1 MSTIYRHW
9 LILRM
14 IPRRGTGISTVDICS
29 RLKHED
35 GIDTH
40 LRTIQRD
47 MIELETLFQ
56 IVSDGKKPSGWKWTD
71 DAANFDMPNMD
82 PVAALT
88 FKLAGQYLGRMFP
101 KGMLS
106 ALAPYQK
113 TAAQLLENNL
123 DGKLAAWPSKVR
135 IMSRSL
141 ATIPPAVSDQIA
153 EQAYNA
159 LLEERRFAACYRT
172 VGGKLSTYREVNP
185 LGMVFVDGL
194 TYLIASINQH
204 IDPVLLLLHR
214 FQTIELL
221 DTPVTIPDDFDL
233 DEWVEELLTFPV
245 GDTIRLK
252 ARFSHHED
260 VQRLRESPL
269 TEDQKVKE
277 LPDGRFELT
286 AEVEDTLQLR
296 WWLNGFGARVEV
308 MAPKELRAEYIEL
321 AKQFSSLY
329 IQGASSKTT

>member
-1 MSTIYRHW
+1 MSTLYRHW

-14 IPRRGTGISTVDICS
+14 IPRKGTGISTTEICC

-47 MIELETLFQ
+47 LIELETLFP
-56 IVSDGKKPSGWKWTD
+56 IASDGRKPSGWKWTD

-82 PVAALT
+82 PVTALT
-88 FKLAGQYLGRMFP
+88 FTLAGQYLGRMFP
-101 KGMLS
+101 QGILS

-113 TAAQLLENNL
+113 TATQRLESAV
-123 DGKLAAWPSKVR
+123 DAKLASWPNKLR
-135 IMSRSL
+135 IMSRNLTS
-141 ATIPPAVSDQIA
+141 IPPKIPDGIA
-153 EQAYNA
+153 ENAYTA
-159 LLEERRFAACYRT
+159 LLEEQRFAASYRT
-172 VGGKLSTYREVNP
+172 VGGKISTYQEVNP

-214 FQTIELL
+214 FQSIELL
-221 DTPVTIPDDFDL
+221 DKPVTIPEGFEL
-233 DEWVEELLTFPV
+233 DERVEELLTFPV

-252 ARFSHHED
+252 VRFSNQD
-260 VQRLRESPL
+260 DIQRLKESPL
-269 TEDQKVKE
+269 SEDQQVKE
-277 LPDGRFELT
+277 LSDGRFELT
-286 AEVEDTLQLR
+286 AAVEDTLQLR

-308 MAPKELRAEYIEL
+308 MAPKALRQEYIEL
-321 AKQFSSLY
+321 VKELSSLY
-329 IQGASSKTT
+329 LSEQH